1 VFKQSRQKRFEQQ
14 VRPHLQ
20 RLYQYAWRLTG
31 NADDAEDIIQTLL
44 MRTYQKKIELE
55 QLDNAKTWLMKS
67 LYHQFIDFTR
77 QQKRNPSVPGNED
90 GAEQLQFSSDPGQG
104 PAQHLAQGQL
114 SDQLSQVLN
123 QLDNEHRQ
131 LVLLHDLEGYT
142 LVEISQ
148 ILETPVGTLKSRL
161 HRSRKTLRE
170 LIRREPFPQHKRV
183 NE

>member
-1 VFKQSRQKRFEQQ
+1 MFKQSRQKRFENQI
-14 VRPHLQ
+14 RPHLQ
-20 RLYQYAWRLTG
+20 RLYQYAYRLTR

-44 MRTYQKKIELE
+44 MRTYQKEIELD
-55 QLDNAKTWLMKS
+55 QLENPKTWLLKS

-77 QQKRNPSVPGNED
+77 QQKRTPSVPGYED
-90 GAEQLQFSSDPGQG
+90 GSETLQHSSDPAQG
-104 PAQHLAQGQL
+104 PAQHLAQDQL
-114 SDQLSQVLN
+114 SSQLSQVLN
-123 QLDNEHRQ
+123 QLDDEHRQ

-142 LVEISQ
+142 LVEISE

-170 LIRREPFPQHKRV
+170 LIRREPFPHNKRV

>member
-1 VFKQSRQKRFEQQ
+1 MFKQSRQKRFEKQ

-20 RLYQYAWRLTG
+20 RLYQYAWRLSG
-31 NADDAEDIIQTLL
+31 NADDAEDIVQTLL
-44 MRTYQKKIELE
+44 IRTYQKEIEFDQLE
-55 QLDNAKTWLMKS
+55 NPRTWLLKS

-77 QQKRNPSVPGNED
+77 QQKRNPSVPGD
-90 GAEQLQFSSDPGQG
+90 KDAAEVLQHSCDPAQG
-104 PAQHLAQGQL
+104 PAQQLAQDQL
-114 SDQLSQVLN
+114 SSQLSQVLN

-170 LIRREPFPQHKRV
+170 LIRREPFPHNKRV